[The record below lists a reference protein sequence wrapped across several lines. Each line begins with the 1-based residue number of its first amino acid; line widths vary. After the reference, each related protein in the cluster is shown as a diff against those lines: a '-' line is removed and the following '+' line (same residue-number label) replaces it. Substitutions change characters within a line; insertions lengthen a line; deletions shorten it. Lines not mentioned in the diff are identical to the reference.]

1 MLPDCGPAGTL
12 ETLNTGDFEEV
23 LSMETSFLGLAAV
36 IALAGAVFHG
46 YVGGKIYLGHIKA
59 SDLMPLTQSLSVVSW
74 QMFTVLLLVSG
85 ATLVCVAMKPTL
97 ALLAYPVLVAN
108 ALGAL
113 LFLLLGAMGHGRLL
127 KLPGMYLM
135 GLTALLGWLGIA

>member
-1 MLPDCGPAGTL
+1 
-12 ETLNTGDFEEV
+12 
-23 LSMETSFLGLAAV
+23 METSFLGLAAV

-46 YVGGKIYLGHIKA
+46 YVGGKIYLGHIQA

-85 ATLVCVAMKPTL
+85 ATLVCVAMQPTL

>member
-1 MLPDCGPAGTL
+1 
-12 ETLNTGDFEEV
+12 
-23 LSMETSFLGLAAV
+23 METSFLGLAAF

-74 QMFTVLLLVSG
+74 QMFTVLLLVSS

-135 GLTALLGWLGIA
+135 GLTAVFGWLGIA

>member
-1 MLPDCGPAGTL
+1 
-12 ETLNTGDFEEV
+12 
-23 LSMETSFLGLAAV
+23 METSFLGLAAV

>member
-1 MLPDCGPAGTL
+1 
-12 ETLNTGDFEEV
+12 
-23 LSMETSFLGLAAV
+23 METSFLGLAAG

-97 ALLAYPVLVAN
+97 AILAYPVLVAN